1 MLKRLIGILG
11 WGLFTV
17 SIAVGQSS
25 NSSNANTAQSGS
37 NNQEMSVEESYL
49 QQSVEN
55 MIIHEQSRSEGR
67 EMKLVALAY
76 IGDAI
81 NNGNTGEEVHSS
93 LEYLSLE
100 GVINQSRENGRLI
113 NNYPDIRREAA
124 RYLGDLGTPEA
135 KKTLLKIIYADNE
148 PMVLQEAIRSLGRI
162 GNNDN
167 GEVTSTI
174 AWALRRFDVLNPD
187 NLLALA
193 ALDAF
198 EVLLNTDV
206 GLDAS
211 AIQTIQH
218 IATNSSYIK
227 PVQRRAMDLLSSM
240 RKSSSDGGNTT
251 ASQSQ
256 QR

>member
-11 WGLFTV
+11 LGLLMV
-17 SIAVGQSS
+17 SMASGQST
-25 NSSNANTAQSGS
+25 NSSSANAAQSGS

-67 EMKLVALAY
+67 DMKLVALAY

-81 NNGNTGEEVHSS
+81 GNGNTGEEVHSS

-100 GVINQSRENGRLI
+100 GVINQSRENGRLL

-148 PMVLQEAIRSLGRI
+148 PMVVQEAVRSLGKI

-174 AWALRRFDVLNPD
+174 AWVLRRFDVLNPD

-198 EVLLNTDV
+198 EILLNTDS

-211 AIQTIQH
+211 AIQTIQR
-218 IATNSSYIK
+218 IATNSAYIK

-240 RKSSSDGGNTT
+240 RKSGSDSGNS

-256 QR
+256 R